1 MMPNPAGCMSESHLG
16 GTIVPSRTLAV
27 NEEVTQVDDKG
38 AALRDI
44 LGLMFRAH
52 PWHGVSIGPE
62 APETVNVYIEIVPT
76 DTVKYELD
84 KDSGIL
90 KVDRP
95 QKYSN
100 ICPTPYGFIPQTLC
114 AERVAERT
122 VERTGRDDVVGD
134 GDPLDICVLTEKHF
148 AHGDFLLHA
157 IPIGGFRMLDG
168 NEADDKIIAVMQQ
181 DAVYGAWNDLKS
193 VPVSTI
199 ERLRHYFLTYKDA
212 PGTAQRKSEITHVYG
227 RAEAHD
233 IIRRSQEDY
242 RARFGRIGD
251 RLPKLVR
258 GEAPAVASDPFEPL
272 SALG

>member
-1 MMPNPAGCMSESHLG
+1 
-16 GTIVPSRTLAV
+16 
-27 NEEVTQVDDKG
+27 
-38 AALRDI
+38 
-44 LGLMFRAH
+44 MFRAH
-52 PWHGVSIGPE
+52 PWHGVPIGPD
-62 APETVNVYIEIVPT
+62 APENVNVYIEIVPT

-122 VERTGRDDVVGD
+122 VERTGRDDIVGD

-168 NEADDKIIAVMQQ
+168 NEADDKIIAVMEQ
-181 DAVYGAWNDLKS
+181 DAVYGGGNDPKS
-193 VPVSTI
+193 GPGSPRGGARAQFRAHQDPPRGA
-199 ERLRHYFLTYKDA
+199 ER
-212 PGTAQRKSEITHVYG
+212 
-227 RAEAHD
+227 
-233 IIRRSQEDY
+233 
-242 RARFGRIGD
+242 
-251 RLPKLVR
+251 
-258 GEAPAVASDPFEPL
+258 
-272 SALG
+272 

>member
-1 MMPNPAGCMSESHLG
+1 
-16 GTIVPSRTLAV
+16 
-27 NEEVTQVDDKG
+27 VTCVHEQG

-52 PWHGVSIGPE
+52 PWHGVPIGPD
-62 APETVNVYIEIVPT
+62 APDIVNVYIEIVPT

-84 KDSGIL
+84 KVSGIL

-114 AERVAERT
+114 ADRVAERT
-122 VERTGRDDVVGD
+122 IQRTGRDDIVGD
-134 GDPLDICVLTEKHF
+134 NDPLDIRVLTEKHF

-212 PGTAQRKSEITHVYG
+212 PGSTQRKAEITHIYG
-227 RAEAHD
+227 RSEAHD

-242 RARFGRIGD
+242 RTHYGRLD
-251 RLPKLVR
+251 ERLAAMVAAAAPN
-258 GEAPAVASDPFEPL
+258 GPAIPAV
-272 SALG
+272 